1 MKKQLTLLTF
11 FFLAIC
17 CSTPENKPSEEV
29 LNEKI
34 TGIFAKDVKIL
45 IPEGE
50 FLVDVLDAV
59 KVDPRLQELQAKL
72 MKAVE
77 LNREWF
83 IEQQKIMQE
92 TGSPVEYH
100 PNLGLTESEY
110 NELNEFT
117 KSGTGMEVQI
127 SETEDVEFIY
137 IGDELTFK
145 SKNKLDLLNLL
156 KIDVKEKKAWLD
168 GFELNDF
175 TEINVDN
182 DKNGLRTKWKGY
194 KWSYTTSNEV
204 DLKELGEANVS
215 SYSFTLGQLEIDN
228 STYMEIK
235 AKEIVNGEKVL
246 HTEIPFKF

>member
-1 MKKQLTLLTF
+1 MIF
-11 FFLAIC
+11 FFLVIC
-17 CSTPENKPSEEV
+17 CSAPENKPSEKV

-34 TGIFAKDVKIL
+34 TGIFANDIKVL

-59 KVDPRLQELQAKL
+59 KVDPRFQELQTKF

-77 LNREWF
+77 LNKEWF
-83 IEQQKIMQE
+83 IEQQKIIQE
-92 TGSPVEYH
+92 TGSPMKYH
-100 PNLGLTESEY
+100 PNIGLTESEY

-127 SETEDVEFIY
+127 SGTEDVEFIY
-137 IGDELTFK
+137 KGDELTFK
-145 SKNKLDLLNLL
+145 SKNKLDLLNILR
-156 KIDVKEKKAWLD
+156 IDVKEKKAWLGD
-168 GFELNDF
+168 FELNNF

-182 DKNGLRTKWKGY
+182 DKNAFRTKWKGY
-194 KWSYTTSNEV
+194 QWSYTTSNEI
-204 DLKELGEANVS
+204 DLNKPEDVNVS

-246 HTEIPFKF
+246 NTQIPFKF